1 MKRNL
6 LILLLSLFS
15 ICCVFGQEDID
26 VLLLKLDGKIANREE
41 FIAKKEHK
49 IAQLINQKKTT
60 KGSLS
65 DGYTINKLLIEEY
78 RSYSSDSA
86 IHYFNLNEDIAKEL
100 NDIQKINETS
110 LTYASLFVRLGM
122 YKEASDLLESLDVKR
137 LNSVDSI
144 AYHSAWRELYLG
156 MGHYGLNTRE
166 KNKYWALAK
175 KYDEKVQSVLDTTS
189 EEYLRSK
196 EKGFRLSGDFVNALA
211 INDKRLSMTE
221 ANTMPYAFVAFHRS
235 LIYRKMG
242 DVENEKKYL
251 ILSALSDIDL
261 SIKDNA
267 SISILADILAKEGDI
282 NRAYKYIRYSLDNI
296 QDFNTRIRSA
306 EILNIQ
312 NIIDKEFQLQNE
324 KRSAQLLGLLIV
336 VSILSICLII
346 AVIYV
351 YKQMKKGQAISLK
364 LKVINEELEHFNT
377 KLNSMNLELISRNR
391 EVAEANHIKEE
402 YIAYF
407 LDACSSYIVKLDDY
421 RRMVYTSIQDKQVE
435 QLKNLTR
442 DNSLKE
448 RELKELFTN
457 FDSMFFNLFP
467 NFLQEFNKL
476 LLEEEQIN
484 LKKDK
489 ELNTELRI
497 FALIRLGINDSSKIA
512 NFLGYSVNT
521 IYNYRTK
528 MKNRAKVSRE
538 DFEQRVMKIGTFM

>member
-1 MKRNL
+1 
-6 LILLLSLFS
+6 
-15 ICCVFGQEDID
+15 
-26 VLLLKLDGKIANREE
+26 
-41 FIAKKEHK
+41 
-49 IAQLINQKKTT
+49 
-60 KGSLS
+60 
-65 DGYTINKLLIEEY
+65 
-78 RSYSSDSA
+78 
-86 IHYFNLNEDIAKEL
+86 
-100 NDIQKINETS
+100 
-110 LTYASLFVRLGM
+110 
-122 YKEASDLLESLDVKR
+122 
-137 LNSVDSI
+137 
-144 AYHSAWRELYLG
+144 
-156 MGHYGLNTRE
+156 
-166 KNKYWALAK
+166 
-175 KYDEKVQSVLDTTS
+175 
-189 EEYLRSK
+189 
-196 EKGFRLSGDFVNALA
+196 
-211 INDKRLSMTE
+211 MTE